1 MIFEFLLESDRSLYE
16 EKLASNIRGRSRR
29 NTLQVHTNTLQ
40 VHTTPIT
47 PVLEPLPLPKSFL
60 PPIFGA
66 MKPSTY
72 ESPAPPS
79 SEPPHPIMHPR
90 RRQIIPRNVT

>member
-1 MIFEFLLESDRSLYE
+1 MIIKFLLESYRSLYE
-16 EKLASNIRGRSRR
+16 EKLASNIKGRSRR
-29 NTLQVHTNTLQ
+29 NTLQ

-60 PPIFGA
+60 PPISGA
-66 MKPSTY
+66 MKPSTH
-72 ESPAPPS
+72 ESPVPPS
-79 SEPPHPIMHPR
+79 SESPHPIMHPR

>member
-1 MIFEFLLESDRSLYE
+1 MIIEFLLESDRSLYE
-16 EKLASNIRGRSRR
+16 EKLASRGRSRR
-29 NTLQVHTNTLQ
+29 NTLQ